1 MARIAGKMKTLAY
14 SIKSLV
20 IAWLCLFSLANVQA
34 IPNLVLCVGQDGHIE
49 VEDAVENRCGET
61 GALPVGVSL
70 MALET
75 GDHCGD
81 CSDLAIFSDS
91 NRSQQKQ
98 NSGSQSGLQQMGSP
112 VSERAAQY
120 ARSLSVTLRNPPSAT
135 ALPSLLLIR
144 SVRLLV

>member
-14 SIKSLV
+14 GIKSLV

-49 VEDAVENRCGET
+49 VENAVENRCGET
-61 GALPVGVSL
+61 GALPIVVTL

-75 GDHCGD
+75 ADHCGD

-98 NSGSQSGLQQMGSP
+98 NSGSQSGLQPMGDV
-112 VSERAAQY
+112 VSEREAQY
-120 ARSLSVTLRNPPSAT
+120 ARSPSLTLRNPPSPPAP
-135 ALPSLLLIR
+135 PSLLLIR